1 MSASERLSRGSDS
14 VRIESHVLHLFQR
27 SLLYL
32 ILKCSMSPNENNCRV
47 LM

>member
-27 SLLYL
+27 CLLYL
-32 ILKCSMSPNENNCRV
+32 ILKCSISPNENNCRV